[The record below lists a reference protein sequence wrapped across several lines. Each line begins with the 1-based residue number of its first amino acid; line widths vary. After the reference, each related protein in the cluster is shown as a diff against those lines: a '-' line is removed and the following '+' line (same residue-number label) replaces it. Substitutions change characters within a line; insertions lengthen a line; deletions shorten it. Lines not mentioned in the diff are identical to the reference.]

1 MYTEKPVK
9 YIGKCYLNKHLY
21 NASTLCRMIKDKGTL
36 IEDNVVESL
45 KYKLFK
51 WKVNVE
57 AEQLSSLQ
65 LEVSS
70 QNTDLHVIKIYHSF

>member
-1 MYTEKPVK
+1 
-9 YIGKCYLNKHLY
+9 
-21 NASTLCRMIKDKGTL
+21 MIKDKGTL

-57 AEQLSSLQ
+57 TEQLSSLQ